1 MTQQVFAQFIEMSP
15 ASLSSIFNGRTQP
28 TLNVVNAIKKKI
40 PDISLDWL
48 MSGVGSM
55 YQGVVESQPAA
66 QPFAPTV
73 EEKPLGFE
81 PSPAFNLDL
90 TAVSSAPV
98 SNSVKNTRI
107 YQPVDEIKNIDRQKR
122 RVVEIR
128 VFYDDQTWESF
139 SPAKK

>member
-1 MTQQVFAQFIEMSP
+1 MTQQVFAQFIELSA

-48 MSGVGSM
+48 LNGVGPM
-55 YQGVVESQPAA
+55 YLSAAEPQPPQHSPAE
-66 QPFAPTV
+66 QRPEPV
-73 EEKPLGFE
+73 LDFE
-81 PSPAFNLDL
+81 PLPLTSPDQRVAPG
-90 TAVSSAPV
+90 VPV
-98 SNSVKNTRI
+98 SNGVRSTRQNNVYDEVKI
-107 YQPVDEIKNIDRQKR
+107 ADKPKR

-139 SPAKK
+139 SPAKR